1 MGTSASGQN
10 FRFTATDAGVDW
22 VSVAL
27 SGLRQQRLTS
37 SGQRDFENMVA
48 SSLPSVEAEML
59 DSELAAWLETQPDEL
74 HALNLA
80 TPGPQG

>member
-1 MGTSASGQN
+1 
-10 FRFTATDAGVDW
+10 
-22 VSVAL
+22 
-27 SGLRQQRLTS
+27 
-37 SGQRDFENMVA
+37 MVA

-59 DSELAAWLETQPDEL
+59 DSELAAWLETQPGEL